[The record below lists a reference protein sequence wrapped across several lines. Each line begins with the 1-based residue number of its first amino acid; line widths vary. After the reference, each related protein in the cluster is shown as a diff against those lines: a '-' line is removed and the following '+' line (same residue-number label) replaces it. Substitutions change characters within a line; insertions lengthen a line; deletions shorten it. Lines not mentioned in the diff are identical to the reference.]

1 MVGPLFPFQEF
12 VKTLFSHREP
22 GREVTQA
29 WALSVK
35 RAPSQARR
43 EGEEP
48 QPSSVI
54 HSFLHPLARSLIHRY
69 LTSSQGF
76 LIAAYFLL
84 RRDPSPS
91 TLSGLEQQ

>member
-12 VKTLFSHREP
+12 VKTLFSHREL

-29 WALSVK
+29 WALSIK

-48 QPSSVI
+48 QPSSFI
-54 HSFLHPLARSLIHRY
+54 HSFIPSS
-69 LTSSQGF
+69 TSSFTHSQISHKLPGISYRGIF
-76 LIAAYFLL
+76 PIAA
-84 RRDPSPS
+84 
-91 TLSGLEQQ
+91 